1 MNNLKRTLRV
11 IVSRPVSLFGFAILV
26 LFVLVAIFCY
36 QLAPYDPN
44 EINLAESLAKPG
56 MKHILGTDENG
67 RDILSRIIV
76 GSRVT
81 LEIAIVSVFVAGSI
95 GSVLG
100 LVSGYFGGKVDIII
114 MRITDALM
122 CIPKI
127 ALAMT
132 LTFALGRGTF
142 SLMVAIGLSSVP
154 GYIRLIRGQVMK
166 TKNNDYVQAQTIIGT
181 NKTKVLFSEI
191 LPNCLSPLI
200 VYATTNLGGSII
212 TESSLSF
219 IGCGVQPPNAAWGSM
234 VEAGFSLIRVYPY
247 LSVYPGIAILV
258 VVLAFNMFGD
268 GLRDALDPR
277 ISKSL

>member
-1 MNNLKRTLRV
+1 MNSFKKFMRV
-11 IVSRPVSLFGFAILV
+11 MLSRKVSLIAFIIIVA
-26 LFVLVAIFCY
+26 FVLTAVFCY
-36 QLAPYDPN
+36 QIAPYDPN
-44 EINLAESLAKPG
+44 EINLTSRMVKPCAEHL
-56 MKHILGTDENG
+56 LGTDENG

-81 LEIAIVSVFVAGSI
+81 LEIAFVSVFVAGFI
-95 GSVLG
+95 GCVFG
-100 LVSGYFGGKVDIII
+100 LIAGYYGGFVDMLI
-114 MRITDALM
+114 MRVTDALL

-142 SLMVAIGLSSVP
+142 ALMMAIGLSSVP
-154 GYIRLIRGQVMK
+154 GYIRLIRGQVLSAR
-166 TKNNDYVQAQTIIGT
+166 NSDYVSAQIIIGT
-181 NKTKVLFSEI
+181 KKIKILFSEI
-191 LPNCLSPLI
+191 LPNCISPLI

-234 VEAGFSLIRVYPY
+234 VESGFALIRVFPY
-247 LSVYPGIAILV
+247 LSVYPGLAIVL

-277 ISKSL
+277 ISKSI